1 MPYLNVGKLKHALPE
16 KRHNSS
22 MPSGLLP
29 LFPLQVVVF
38 PRTRLPL
45 HIFEE
50 RYKLMVGEAIRQEE
64 EFGIVLA
71 REQGIVSAGCS
82 VAVEK
87 VLERYPDGRM
97 DILTRGRRRFEIVSL
112 DEELDYLR
120 AEVQYFDDEDQAQ
133 PEPEVRKQ
141 VLRHFR
147 LLQKLGSA
155 QGRGEL
161 DPADPQLSFQL
172 AQVLPDLDF
181 LSVLLR
187 QRSEAS
193 RLKQLSQ
200 YLADY
205 IPRQRAIERV
215 QGVAPTNGFGG
226 KRREL

>member
-1 MPYLNVGKLKHALPE
+1 
-16 KRHNSS
+16 
-22 MPSGLLP
+22 MPSRLLP

-38 PRTRLPL
+38 PRTLLPL

-50 RYKLMVGEAIRQEE
+50 RYKLMVGEAIRDEC

-71 REQGIVSAGCS
+71 GDQGIADAGCS

-87 VLERYPDGRM
+87 VIERYPDGRM
-97 DILTRGRRRFEIVSL
+97 DILTRGRKRFEILSL

-120 AEVQYFDDEDQAQ
+120 AEVHYFDDEDQA
-133 PEPEVRKQ
+133 EPEHEIRKQ
-141 VLRHFR
+141 ALRHFHS
-147 LLQKLGSA
+147 LQKLGSA
-155 QGRGEL
+155 RHHGEPDL
-161 DPADPQLSFQL
+161 ADPQLSFQL

-181 LSVLLR
+181 LSELLR

-193 RLKQLSQ
+193 RLKQLNQ

>member
-1 MPYLNVGKLKHALPE
+1 
-16 KRHNSS
+16 
-22 MPSGLLP
+22 MPSRLLP

-50 RYKLMVGEAIRQEE
+50 RYKLMVGEAIRDGC

-71 REQGIVSAGCS
+71 GEQGIANAGCS

-87 VLERYPDGRM
+87 VLDRYPDGRM
-97 DILTRGRRRFEIVSL
+97 DILTRGLRRFEIVSL

-120 AEVQYFDDEDQAQ
+120 AEVHYFDDEDQAQ
-133 PEPEVRKQ
+133 PEPEIRKQ

-147 LLQKLGSA
+147 SLKELGSA
-155 QGRGEL
+155 RPRAEPDL
-161 DPADPQLSFQL
+161 ADPQLSFQL
-172 AQVLPDLDF
+172 AQILPDLDF
-181 LSVLLR
+181 LSALLR

-193 RLKQLSQ
+193 RLKQLNQ

>member
-1 MPYLNVGKLKHALPE
+1 
-16 KRHNSS
+16 
-22 MPSGLLP
+22 MPSRLLP

-38 PRTRLPL
+38 PRTCLPL

-50 RYKLMVGEAIRQEE
+50 RYKLMVGEAIRQED

-71 REQGIVSAGCS
+71 REQGIASAGCT
-82 VAVEK
+82 VTVEK

-120 AEVQYFDDEDQAQ
+120 GEVHYFDDEDTAE
-133 PEPEVRKQ
+133 PEPEVHKQ

-147 LLQKLGSA
+147 LLKKLGSA
-155 QGRGEL
+155 QGRGEPDL
-161 DPADPQLSFQL
+161 ADPQLSFQL
-172 AQVLPDLDF
+172 AQNLPDLDF
-181 LSVLLR
+181 LSELLR
-187 QRSEAS
+187 QRSEGS
-193 RLKQLSQ
+193 RLKRLNQ

>member
-1 MPYLNVGKLKHALPE
+1 
-16 KRHNSS
+16 
-22 MPSGLLP
+22 MPSRLLP

-38 PRTRLPL
+38 PRTHLPL

-71 REQGIVSAGCS
+71 REQGIAAAGCS

-112 DEELDYLR
+112 DEELEFLR
-120 AEVQYFDDEDQAQ
+120 AEVRYFDDEDQAE
-133 PEPEVRKQ
+133 PEPELRKK
-141 VLRHFR
+141 VLHHFR
-147 LLQKLGSA
+147 LLKKLGSSKN
-155 QGRGEL
+155 RGEP
-161 DPADPQLSFQL
+161 DFADPQLSFQL
-172 AQVLPDLDF
+172 AQILPDLDF
-181 LSVLLR
+181 LSTLLQ

-193 RLKQLSQ
+193 RLKQLNQ

-205 IPRQRAIERV
+205 IPRQRVIERV

>member
-1 MPYLNVGKLKHALPE
+1 
-16 KRHNSS
+16 
-22 MPSGLLP
+22 MPSRLLP

-50 RYKLMVGEAIRQEE
+50 RYKVMVGEAMRQKE

-71 REQGIVSAGCS
+71 REQSIASAGCS

-97 DILTRGRRRFEIVSL
+97 DILTRGRKRFEILSL

-120 AEVQYFDDEDQAQ
+120 AEVHYFDYEDQAQ
-133 PEPEVRKQ
+133 PEPEIRKQ

-147 LLQKLGSA
+147 LLKKLDGS
-155 QGRGEL
+155 QDRGEPDL
-161 DPADPQLSFQL
+161 ADPQLSFQL
-172 AQVLPDLDF
+172 AQSLPDLDF
-181 LSVLLR
+181 LSGLLQ

-193 RLKQLSQ
+193 RLKQLNQ

>member
-1 MPYLNVGKLKHALPE
+1 
-16 KRHNSS
+16 
-22 MPSGLLP
+22 MPSRLLP

-71 REQGIVSAGCS
+71 RDHGIAGAGCS

-87 VLERYPDGRM
+87 VLDRYPDGRM
-97 DILTRGRRRFEIVSL
+97 DILTRGLRRFEIVSL

-120 AEVQYFDDEDQAQ
+120 AEVRYFDDEDQAP
-133 PEPEVRKQ
+133 PEPELRKK

-147 LLQKLGSA
+147 LLKKLGSSQNRA
-155 QGRGEL
+155 EPDLQ
-161 DPADPQLSFQL
+161 DPQLSFQL
-172 AQVLPDLDF
+172 AQILPDLDF
-181 LSVLLR
+181 LSTLLQ
-187 QRSEAS
+187 QRSEAL
-193 RLKQLSQ
+193 RLKQLNQ
-200 YLADY
+200 YLAEY
-205 IPRQRAIERV
+205 IPRQRVIERV
-215 QGVAPTNGFGG
+215 QGAAPTNGFGG

>member
-1 MPYLNVGKLKHALPE
+1 
-16 KRHNSS
+16 
-22 MPSGLLP
+22 MPSRLLP

-38 PRTRLPL
+38 PRTCLPL

-50 RYKLMVGEAIRQEE
+50 RYKLMVGEAIRQED

-71 REQGIVSAGCS
+71 REQGIASAGCT
-82 VAVEK
+82 VTVVK
-87 VLERYPDGRM
+87 VLERYHDGRM

-120 AEVQYFDDEDQAQ
+120 GEVHYFDDEDTAE
-133 PEPEVRKQ
+133 PEPEVHKQ

-147 LLQKLGSA
+147 LLKKLGSA
-155 QGRGEL
+155 QGRGEPDL
-161 DPADPQLSFQL
+161 ADPQLSFQL
-172 AQVLPDLDF
+172 AQNLPDLDF
-181 LSVLLR
+181 LSELLR

-193 RLKQLSQ
+193 RLKRLNQ

>member
-1 MPYLNVGKLKHALPE
+1 
-16 KRHNSS
+16 
-22 MPSGLLP
+22 MPSRLLP

-50 RYKLMVGEAIRQEE
+50 RYKLMVGEAIRQKN

-71 REQGIVSAGCS
+71 REQGIADAGCS

-97 DILTRGRRRFEIVSL
+97 DILTRGRRRFKIVSL

-120 AEVQYFDDEDQAQ
+120 AEVQFFDDEDQAQ

-147 LLQKLGSA
+147 VLQKLGGA
-155 QGRGEL
+155 RTHGEP
-161 DPADPQLSFQL
+161 DFADPQLSFQL
-172 AQVLPDLDF
+172 AQILPDLDF
-181 LSVLLR
+181 LSAMLQ

-193 RLKQLSQ
+193 RLKQLNQ

-205 IPRQRAIERV
+205 IPRQRVIEHV

-226 KRREL
+226 KHGEL

>member
-1 MPYLNVGKLKHALPE
+1 
-16 KRHNSS
+16 
-22 MPSGLLP
+22 MPSRLLP

-50 RYKLMVGEAIRQEE
+50 RYKLMVGEAIRQKD

-71 REQGIVSAGCS
+71 REQAIARAGCS

-87 VLERYPDGRM
+87 VLERYPDGRL
-97 DILTRGRRRFEIVSL
+97 DILTQGRRRFEIVSL
-112 DEELDYLR
+112 DQELDYLR
-120 AEVQYFDDEDQAQ
+120 AEVRYFDDDDQAQ
-133 PEPEVRKQ
+133 AEPAIREQ

-147 LLQKLGSA
+147 SLQKLGGA
-155 QGRGEL
+155 NDRGEPDL
-161 DPADPQLSFQL
+161 ADPQLSFQL
-172 AQVLPDLDF
+172 AQILPDLDF
-181 LSVLLR
+181 LSAMLQ

-193 RLKQLSQ
+193 RLKQLNQ

-205 IPRQRAIERV
+205 IPRQRVIERV